1 MDAALRETYEELGI
15 HSQNIEILGQIGP
28 PEVNLKGNM
37 TVYPFV
43 VRFSSYITHFILL
56 TNVQG
61 FVHANSDTNTEND
74 EPLPSCDM
82 SVLRN
87 NLSQPEVDAIFHLP
101 FSALASP
108 SRLRS
113 STFRGNRPYWAVGVA
128 DLVSERPL
136 EPTPILNSESELV
149 DDSEIGVGKYGN
161 LEVWG
166 LTGWYVYQLM
176 KKLQLYQM
184 YE

>member
-1 MDAALRETYEELGI
+1 MISTCI
-15 HSQNIEILGQIGP
+15 IL
-28 PEVNLKGNM
+28 
-37 TVYPFV
+37 
-43 VRFSSYITHFILL
+43 FILL

-61 FVHANSDTNTEND
+61 FVHANSDTNKTKND

-87 NLSQPEVDAIFHLP
+87 KFSQPEVDAIFHLP
-101 FSALASP
+101 FSALTSP

-136 EPTPILNSESELV
+136 PAPRLNESELV
-149 DDSEIGVGKYGN
+149 DDSEIGVGKYGS